1 MIDLPNSIE
10 WKLLAEHHRSL
21 SSTHLQEL
29 FNNDPQRGNTLSV
42 EFGELY
48 LDLSKQIITEETLD
62 LLVNFAERA
71 ELATHIEK
79 MFTGEIVNPSEG
91 RPALHT
97 ALRSSNNSPI
107 EVNGIKISEL
117 IDSAFDDC
125 TEIVRR
131 LHSSEWLGATGKAVT
146 TVVNLG
152 IGGADLGPSMA
163 LNALRPYMQTAID
176 CRFVSNVDPVSLQE
190 QLSDITPATTLF
202 IINSKSFSTQETLS
216 NADAARDWLQKKLG
230 TGKEVI
236 EKHVLAVTGNK
247 QGAKEFGLPNENILP
262 IWDWVG
268 GRYSI
273 CSPASLILQIGIGVE
288 NFRMMLNGF
297 SQIDDHFRTASFRNN
312 IPVLMALVGMWNRNF
327 LGFNSLAVIPYAN
340 ALTQFPGYLQQL
352 EMESNGKSVHLDGTG
367 VEHETSPI
375 VWGGVGTDS
384 QHSFFQFLHQGTTI
398 TPVDFIAFCNPVKP
412 LPKSNEADRQDQL
425 LANCFAQGQALAMGS
440 NKGGIDE
447 ISNESFSSIRNTD
460 GNRPSTT
467 ILANTLSPYSLGQ
480 LIGLYEHKVFVQGI
494 LWQINSFDQWGVE
507 YGKTLAKSIIPNLVQ
522 STPSLPTV
530 NSSTDSL
537 IAQYHR
543 WRKR

>member
-10 WKLLAEHHRSL
+10 WELLAEHHRSL
-21 SSTHLQEL
+21 SGTHLQEL
-29 FNNDPQRGNTLSV
+29 FNNNPQRGDALSV
-42 EFGELY
+42 EVGEFY
-48 LDLSKQIITEETLD
+48 IDLSKQIITEETLD

-71 ELATHIEK
+71 ELSIHIER

-97 ALRSSNNSPI
+97 ALRSSNNSSV
-107 EVNGIKISEL
+107 EVDGVKISKL
-117 IDSAFDDC
+117 IDSALEDC

-131 LHSSEWLGATGKAVT
+131 LHSGEWLGATGKAIT

-163 LNALRPYMQTAID
+163 LNALRPYMQTTIN
-176 CRFVSNVDPVSLQE
+176 CRFVSNVDPASLQE
-190 QLSDITPATTLF
+190 QLSDIAPATTLF

-216 NADAARDWLQKKLG
+216 NADMARDWLEEKLG
-230 TGKEVI
+230 TGKEVL
-236 EKHVLAVTGNK
+236 EKHVLAITGNK
-247 QGAKEFGLPNENILP
+247 QRAKEFGLPNENILP

-288 NFRMMLNGF
+288 NFRMMIDGF
-297 SQIDDHFRTASFRNN
+297 SKIDDHFRTADFRNN
-312 IPVLMALVGMWNRNF
+312 IPVLMALVGMWNQNF
-327 LGFNSLAVIPYAN
+327 LGFNNLAVIPYVN
-340 ALTQFPGYLQQL
+340 ALSQFPRYLQQL
-352 EMESNGKSVHLDGTG
+352 EMESNGKSVHLDGTR

-412 LPKSNEADRQDQL
+412 LPKSTKADQQDRL

-440 NKGGIDE
+440 NKSDIDE
-447 ISNESFSSIRNTD
+447 ISNESFSSIRNTE

-467 ILANTLSPYSLGQ
+467 ILGNTLSPHSLGQ
-480 LIGLYEHKVFVQGI
+480 LIGLYEHKVFVQGV

-507 YGKTLAKSIIPNLVQ
+507 YGKILAESIVPDLMQ
-522 STPSLPTV
+522 STSSSS
-530 NSSTDSL
+530 NRDSSTNSL
-537 IAQYHR
+537 IAHYHR

>member
-1 MIDLPNSIE
+1 
-10 WKLLAEHHRSL
+10 
-21 SSTHLQEL
+21 
-29 FNNDPQRGNTLSV
+29 
-42 EFGELY
+42 
-48 LDLSKQIITEETLD
+48 
-62 LLVNFAERA
+62 
-71 ELATHIEK
+71 
-79 MFTGEIVNPSEG
+79 
-91 RPALHT
+91 
-97 ALRSSNNSPI
+97 
-107 EVNGIKISEL
+107 
-117 IDSAFDDC
+117 
-125 TEIVRR
+125 
-131 LHSSEWLGATGKAVT
+131 
-146 TVVNLG
+146 
-152 IGGADLGPSMA
+152 
-163 LNALRPYMQTAID
+163 
-176 CRFVSNVDPVSLQE
+176 

-216 NADAARDWLQKKLG
+216 NAGVARNWLQKKLG

-273 CSPASLILQIGIGVE
+273 CSPASLILQIGIGAE

-297 SQIDDHFRTASFRNN
+297 SEIDDHFRSANFRNN

-327 LGFNSLAVIPYAN
+327 LGFNSLAVIPYAK
-340 ALTQFPGYLQQL
+340 ALAQFPGYLQQL
-352 EMESNGKSVHLDGTG
+352 EMESNGKSVHLDGTD

-412 LPKSNEADRQDQL
+412 LPKSSEADQQDQL
-425 LANCFAQGQALAMGS
+425 LANCFAQAQALAMGS
-440 NKGGIDE
+440 NKGGINE
-447 ISNESFSSIRNTD
+447 ISNENISSIRNVD

-480 LIGLYEHKVFVQGI
+480 LIGLYEHKVFVQGV

-507 YGKTLAKSIIPNLVQ
+507 YGKALAESIIPNLVQ

-530 NSSTDSL
+530 DSSTDSL